1 MTKQELINS
10 LAVSIGTLQG
20 IADTFGDIGAFIDGF
35 KDDQENQYWF
45 AYDALRAEAL
55 ALTHL
60 IRMIQE
66 QV

>member
-20 IADTFGDIGAFIDGF
+20 IADTFGDIGAFMEGF
-35 KDDQENQYWF
+35 KDDQETQYWF
-45 AYDALRAEAL
+45 AYEALRAETL
-55 ALTHL
+55 TLTHL